1 MKRKVR
7 NENNASKEKK
17 SGGEKKKPR
26 VNELQSHQ
34 RIEEVTRG
42 RAASDTGSQAVGGPG
57 GYYNFNLLIKITEL
71 SNLTAD
77 VSQLRG
83 SSVLE
88 KPYSAGPSA
97 THVRSLHVI
106 FYILTT

>member
-42 RAASDTGSQAVGGPG
+42 RAASDTGSEAEIGPG
-57 GYYNFNLLIKITEL
+57 GYYNYNQLINITKS
-71 SNLTAD
+71 SNSTAD

-88 KPYSAGPSA
+88 KPNSAGPSI
-97 THVRSLHVI
+97 THVRSLH
-106 FYILTT
+106 FG